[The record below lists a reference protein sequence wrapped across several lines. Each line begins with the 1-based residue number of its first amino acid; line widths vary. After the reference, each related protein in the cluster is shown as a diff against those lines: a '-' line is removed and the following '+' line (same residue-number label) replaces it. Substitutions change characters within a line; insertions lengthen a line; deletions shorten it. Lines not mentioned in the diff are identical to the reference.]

1 MNKKQLIDAIA
12 KEAGLSKEDAKKAL
26 DAFIKTTSSALKKG
40 DRVALV
46 GFGSF
51 AIAERKKSTKRNKT
65 IDIEIEPFYSDNELT
80 EIGEALIQIYLDT
93 SNTEYVEDFIISFN
107 NTLIAF
113 GLEKVKES
121 DEKWGSW
128 FKQLIVKA
136 KRIKNSEQTKKKL
149 EEINHAAKNYAINRV
164 QAEID
169 DKKGNAIAN
178 MIKSIDSIKNVAIQ
192 LEDILLIKVC
202 DDDENSTLVSIT
214 LTEDD
219 YIKLKKNPKLLYNPR
234 KLLEIM
240 ASNKQVK

>member
-1 MNKKQLIDAIA
+1 MNKKQLIDAMA
-12 KEAGLSKEDAKKAL
+12 KESGLTKKDAKKAL
-26 DAFIKTTSSALKKG
+26 DAFIKTTNNALKKG
-40 DRVALV
+40 DRVTLM

-51 AIAERKKSTKRNKT
+51 AVAERKTRVKKQKT
-65 IDIEIEPFYSDNELT
+65 IEIEPFYTDKEL
-80 EIGEALIQIYLDT
+80 IEAGDSLIQIFLDT
-93 SNTEYVEDFIISFN
+93 SNKEYVEDFIISFY
-107 NTLIAF
+107 NTLAVYDLNVI
-113 GLEKVKES
+113 KES
-121 DEKWGSW
+121 NEKWGSW

-136 KRIKNSEQTKKKL
+136 KKIKDSEQTKKKL
-149 EEINHAAKNYAINRV
+149 EEINHAAKNYSINRV

-192 LEDILLIKVC
+192 LEEILLIKVF
-202 DDDENSTLVSIT
+202 DDEENSTLVSIT

-240 ASNKQVK
+240 AANKQVK